1 MPHINLTWWNLQNF
15 FDTDDDPIS
24 LDFEYTPAHGWT
36 QERFEQKRD
45 NLARALAATH
55 GGEGPH
61 LLAVAEIEKD
71 GLLEQVIAAMGN
83 SRLKVAVDRTGTR
96 DLRGIDVAV
105 AYDRDLFELV
115 EQRSH
120 VVHLRY
126 RTRDIFELVLRLKA
140 TGELL
145 VVIAGHW
152 PSRKRGQ
159 FETEPLRCA
168 VAENI
173 AFLVESHAKV
183 SAEDYE
189 LLRAQDNLRALRE
202 KWQTKL
208 LVVGDFNDQPFD
220 RSLVEHLK
228 ASKDLGFVTGT
239 RNDIGAFSKEVADYR
254 ERDVFLYNPTARL
267 AAQAELGSYYFAG
280 EDSVTTNPYQILDQ
294 LVVSRGL
301 LSDEGLRLVADS
313 VSLFRDKLVATPS
326 GRPRAFD
333 KGRGTGT
340 SDHLP
345 LLARLAY

>member
-1 MPHINLTWWNLQNF
+1 MPQINFTWWNLQNF

-55 GGEGPH
+55 DGQGPH

-159 FETEPLRCA
+159 FESEPLRCA

-173 AFLVESHAKV
+173 AFLVESHVKVGVEEYEQLRGQNDLGALQAKW
-183 SAEDYE
+183 
-189 LLRAQDNLRALRE
+189 RA
-202 KWQTKL
+202 KL

-239 RNDIGAFSKEVADYR
+239 RNDIGGFTR
-254 ERDVFLYNPTARL
+254 RWPTTASATSSCTTPPPASRARPNW
-267 AAQAELGSYYFAG
+267 AA
-280 EDSVTTNPYQILDQ
+280 TTSPARTR
-294 LVVSRGL
+294 S
-301 LSDEGLRLVADS
+301 AP
-313 VSLFRDKLVATPS
+313 TPTS
-326 GRPRAFD
+326 SSTSWWCPGACWRPRACVWS
-333 KGRGTGT
+333 RT
-340 SDHLP
+340 
-345 LLARLAY
+345 A

>member
-1 MPHINLTWWNLQNF
+1 MPQINFTWWNLQNF

-36 QERFEQKRD
+36 QQRFEQKRD

-55 GGEGPH
+55 DGQGPH

-140 TGELL
+140 TGEEL
-145 VVIAGHW
+145 VVIACHW

-159 FETEPLRCA
+159 FESEPLRCA

-183 SAEDYE
+183 GAEEYE
-189 LLRAQDNLRALRE
+189 QLRGQNDLGALQAKWRA
-202 KWQTKL
+202 KL
-208 LVVGDFNDQPFD
+208 MVVGDFNDQPFD

-239 RNDIGAFSKEVADYR
+239 RNDIGGFSKEVADYR

-267 AAQAELGSYYFAG
+267 AGQAELGSYYFAG
-280 EDSVTTNPYQILDQ
+280 EDSVTTNPYQLLDQ

-301 LSDEGLRLVADS
+301 LEAQGLRLEPDS
-313 VSLFRDKLVATPS
+313 VTLFRDKLVATPS

-333 KGRGTGT
+333 KARGTGT

-345 LLARLAY
+345 LLAKLTY

>member
-1 MPHINLTWWNLQNF
+1 MPNINFTWWNLQNF

-24 LDFEYTPAHGWT
+24 LDFEYTPAQGWT
-36 QERFEQKRD
+36 EERFRQKRD

-55 GGEGPH
+55 NGEGPH

-83 SRLKVAVDRTGTR
+83 TRLKVAVDRTGTR

-105 AYDRDLFELV
+105 AYDRDLFELM

-140 TGELL
+140 TGEEL
-145 VVIAGHW
+145 VLIACHW

-159 FETEPLRCA
+159 YETEPLRCA
-168 VAENI
+168 VAENV
-173 AFLVESHAKV
+173 AYLVESRVKV
-183 SAEDYE
+183 GAEDYE
-189 LLRAQDNLRALRE
+189 LLRAQDNLHAVQKKWRA
-202 KWQTKL
+202 KL

-220 RSLVEHLK
+220 RSVVEHLK

-239 RNDIGAFSKEVADYR
+239 RNDIGGFSREVADYR

-267 AAQAELGSYYFAG
+267 ACQAELGSYYFAG
-280 EDSVTTNPYQILDQ
+280 EDSVSTNPYQLLDQ
-294 LVVSRGL
+294 LIVSRGL
-301 LSDEGLRLVADS
+301 LETEGLRLDPDS

-333 KGRGTGT
+333 KSRGTGT

-345 LLARLAY
+345 LLARLTY